1 MVLVGS
7 IINDDEPAPALSFLG
22 ILFIYDVLVPWLLSI
37 SERVLENSERNS
49 DISDL
54 LSLKLDAVD
63 RISFSTLDLNINKR

>member
-7 IINDDEPAPALSFLG
+7 IINDDEPAPPLSFLG